1 MSLSK
6 ENIKSVLE
14 LLFYASASALLFA
27 SVFGVFLCPAPIL
40 FIFVKRG
47 KVPALIT
54 FILAA
59 LASLLIVKNPVSLF
73 YTLGIGSY
81 LASIIYLTEKGGGEK
96 HISISEVFIKS
107 SIVLSCA
114 ALIIIASTTR
124 FNFSKFSTQLET
136 YIEETQKKLVETSML
151 TKKISEN
158 DEFQNLIKSS
168 PQYIAGHFL
177 TQLPGY
183 MFSFLFFTAFLNIFL
198 FRKWKNTVF
207 SKKEKLTLWK
217 APEILIWFAIISL
230 VPIVLHKTQLV
241 PISTNILRV
250 LSFFYFLQG
259 LAVLSFILA
268 RRNISFLIQCL
279 FIALLSFTLIPLPT
293 DKAPFSNLWLNIPM
307 LIGFADTWL
316 DFRKRLISSKMS
328 LRG

>member
-1 MSLSK
+1 MFMSK
-6 ENIKSVLE
+6 ENTKLVLE
-14 LLFYASASALLFA
+14 LLFYASSSALLFA

-47 KVPALIT
+47 KLSALLT
-54 FILAA
+54 FII
-59 LASLLIVKNPVSLF
+59 ASVASFLIVKSNPVALF
-73 YTLGIGSY
+73 YTLGIGSF
-81 LASIIYLTEKGGGEK
+81 LASVIYITQKE
-96 HISISEVFIKS
+96 HISISELFFKS
-107 SIVLSCA
+107 SIVLTCA

-136 YIEETQKKLVETSML
+136 YIEETQKKLVASSML

-158 DEFQNLIKSS
+158 DELQTFIKSS
-168 PQYIAGHFL
+168 PQYVAGHFL

-198 FRKWKNTVF
+198 FRKWKNSIF
-207 SKKEKLTLWK
+207 SKKEKLNLWK

-230 VPIVLHKTQLV
+230 LPIVLRKIQFI

-259 LAVLSFILA
+259 LAVLSFILSG
-268 RRNISFLIQCL
+268 RNISFLIQCL
-279 FIALLSFTLIPLPT
+279 FIVLLSFTLIPLPI

-316 DFRKRLISSKMS
+316 DFRKKLSAPKRRSNFV
-328 LRG
+328 